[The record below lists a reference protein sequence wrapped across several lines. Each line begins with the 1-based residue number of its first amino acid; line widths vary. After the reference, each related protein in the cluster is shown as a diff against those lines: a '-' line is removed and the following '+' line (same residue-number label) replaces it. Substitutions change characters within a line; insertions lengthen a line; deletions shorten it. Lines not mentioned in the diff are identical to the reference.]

1 MANHKKP
8 LRLRAAEGDKRKI
21 GRKKLEALI
30 KAEPR
35 TQGGLPD
42 CPDHLTGLA
51 RDTWERWT
59 EQLAI
64 MELDRRPDA
73 EMLEGACVAY
83 QRAVKADCEIQRDGI
98 TLRVYKVVGEGEN
111 AEQVLVSCNIHPAI
125 KISERAW
132 AQVKAFCVEFGFT
145 PASRAKLATAKQ
157 ERKPVDLMAVLMA
170 DEPKEA
176 IQ

>member
-98 TLRVYKVVGEGEN
+98 TTRKYAEYDGEQVVVGI
-111 AEQVLVSCNIHPAI
+111 QPHPAI

-170 DEPKEA
+170 DEPVSA
-176 IQ
+176 VTQ